1 VKAAYCE
8 SWWPKSKPTKYN
20 NKSFSYSV
28 QHVIIFHSPNHS
40 LHATYLDPTEQP
52 KPRFKKRILRCAYHW
67 YVTLI
72 TKKKKNIF
80 QGKRK
85 QQIETFWLL
94 FRHVSRIGKSWKT
107 VLYNIFG
114 RLSTSGEGIAS
125 FNRRG
130 WHEILACHAIITLKF
145 CLHFSIWC

>member
-1 VKAAYCE
+1 M
-8 SWWPKSKPTKYN
+8 PR
-20 NKSFSYSV
+20 
-28 QHVIIFHSPNHS
+28 
-40 LHATYLDPTEQP
+40 YLDPTEQP
-52 KPRFKKRILRCAYHW
+52 NPRSRILVLCLS
-67 YVTLI
+67 LI
-72 TKKKKNIF
+72 RHSPNKKKKAF
-80 QGKRK
+80 LREKRN

-130 WHEILACHAIITLKF
+130 
-145 CLHFSIWC
+145 

>member
-1 VKAAYCE
+1 VNHDDE
-8 SWWPKSKPTKYN
+8 
-20 NKSFSYSV
+20 
-28 QHVIIFHSPNHS
+28 SPNRPNTITNHS
-40 LHATYLDPTEQP
+40 ATLSSMLSSFILVTTHSMPRYLDPTEQP
-52 KPRFKKRILRCAYHW
+52 NPRSRILVLCLS
-67 YVTLI
+67 LI
-72 TKKKKNIF
+72 RHSPNKKKNKKAF
-80 QGKRK
+80 FREKRN

-130 WHEILACHAIITLKF
+130 
-145 CLHFSIWC
+145 